1 MTTLF
6 RSGAIDLILDCDD
19 SLFPFAEEIVRYK
32 GFARAEESPQS
43 SVLFIRLRA
52 GISAPQAGGNEP
64 IGHLPEG
71 IQVFR
76 DEQRFII
83 ADGRSRVVIDMSA
96 HTAEG
101 VIAPDVDAPARFK
114 PFYFLTLSVLYL
126 LRSVG
131 YYAIHAAGLLQYDAA
146 VLLVGTSD
154 SGKSTTTLGLIRHGW
169 HYLSD
174 DSVALVAAADGIDAV
189 SMRHDVCV
197 DANVADHFPE
207 LRSRVWPSAPND
219 PAKWRVDPEILYPGS
234 FAQRMRPNVLV
245 FPHVTGEA
253 VSVIEPLPQPIAVMM
268 AGRFSAL
275 QLAHDPAA
283 MKAQFSV
290 LGRVVAQ
297 CSCFTLRLGTDA
309 LAGDVVERL
318 LQRAASHESN
328 RG

>member
-6 RSGAIDLILDCDD
+6 RSGAIDIILDCDD
-19 SLFPFAEEIVRYK
+19 PLFPFAEEIVRYK
-32 GFARAEESPQS
+32 GFAPVAGLPRS
-43 SVLFIRLRA
+43 SVLFVRLRA
-52 GISAPQAGGNEP
+52 GISASQADGAEP

-76 DEQRFII
+76 DEQHFIVT
-83 ADGRSRVVIDMSA
+83 DGRSRLVIDMSA

-101 VIAPDVDAPARFK
+101 VIAPDVDDPARFK

-131 YYAIHAAGLLQYDAA
+131 YYAIHAAGLLQDDAA

-154 SGKSTTTLGLIRHGW
+154 SGKSTTTLGLIRRRW

-197 DANVADHFPE
+197 DADVAEHFPE
-207 LRSRVWPSAPND
+207 LTYRVWPSAPND
-219 PAKWRVDPEILYPGS
+219 PAKWRIDPEVLYPGS
-234 FAQRMRPNVLV
+234 FMQSMRPNVLV

-253 VSVIEPLPQPIAVMM
+253 VSVIEPLPQSIAVMM

-290 LGRVVAQ
+290 LGSVVAQ
-297 CSCFTLRLGTDA
+297 CSCFALRLGTDA
-309 LAGDVVERL
+309 LAGDAVEGMLRD
-318 LQRAASHESN
+318 AASHGSN